1 MLATI
6 GIVLVIYFAGMLAI
20 GWMGRKHS
28 KTFDSYLRMGKS
40 GGVILLTGGYIGAHI
55 GNGFVVGG
63 ASDGAAMGLAGGV
76 YGIACAVSCLMVAF
90 CLNDF
95 IYKHDYL
102 TLSDFYRER
111 YDSQVP
117 GVIYDL
123 SQSLSCIGVFGGQ
136 IMAGKALFE
145 ALGFNGALGAVVIVA
160 VVLLYSQLSGL
171 WGAYATSVVQTV
183 IIVVGLVLT
192 TFVLFQNGAYGF
204 LKNAVATGAASPTSL
219 NFKGMDFEALVFMT
233 VPLMLGQVTN
243 QNNFLRITSAKS
255 ARVSKIACIVAF
267 VVMTP
272 LALMPAFIGS
282 YGAAAYGASGSS
294 AFFTVILNE
303 LNPIIAAL
311 IIAAALAA
319 VMSTID
325 GGLIMLSAVLVRDIW
340 TIVLNKKANEKQLKT
355 FSNVVNLGACV
366 IALVLSLTFDSM
378 LRLFSNCY
386 AFLAAACFVPFVG
399 GALWKRGTTKGAVAS
414 SFVGMAIVVA
424 IWFGLKVP
432 MAGVFPIVPAAITYV
447 VVSLMT
453 ADKKA
458 SNA

>member
-28 KTFDSYLRMGKS
+28 ETFDSYLRMGKS

-145 ALGFNGALGAVVIVA
+145 ALGFNGALGAVVIGFGFGYLVA
-160 VVLLYSQLSGL
+160 RKKYR
-171 WGAYATSVVQTV
+171 AEE
-183 IIVVGLVLT
+183 
-192 TFVLFQNGAYGF
+192 
-204 LKNAVATGAASPTSL
+204 AA
-219 NFKGMDFEALVFMT
+219 
-233 VPLMLGQVTN
+233 
-243 QNNFLRITSAKS
+243 
-255 ARVSKIACIVAF
+255 
-267 VVMTP
+267 
-272 LALMPAFIGS
+272 
-282 YGAAAYGASGSS
+282 
-294 AFFTVILNE
+294 
-303 LNPIIAAL
+303 
-311 IIAAALAA
+311 
-319 VMSTID
+319 
-325 GGLIMLSAVLVRDIW
+325 
-340 TIVLNKKANEKQLKT
+340 
-355 FSNVVNLGACV
+355 
-366 IALVLSLTFDSM
+366 
-378 LRLFSNCY
+378 
-386 AFLAAACFVPFVG
+386 
-399 GALWKRGTTKGAVAS
+399 
-414 SFVGMAIVVA
+414 
-424 IWFGLKVP
+424 
-432 MAGVFPIVPAAITYV
+432 
-447 VVSLMT
+447 
-453 ADKKA
+453 
-458 SNA
+458 

>member
-1 MLATI
+1 MLLTI
-6 GIVLVIYFAGMLAI
+6 GIVLVIYFAAMVGI

-28 KTFDSYLRMGKS
+28 ETFDSYLRMGKS
-40 GGVILLTGGYIGAHI
+40 GGVLLLAGGYIGAHI

-63 ASDGAAMGLAGGV
+63 ATDGAAMGLAGGV

-90 CLNDF
+90 LLNDF

-102 TLSDFYRER
+102 TLSDFYRKR
-111 YDSQVP
+111 YNSEVP
-117 GVIYDL
+117 GIIFDL
-123 SQSLSCIGVFGGQ
+123 SQSLSVIGVFGGQ

-145 ALGFNGALGAVVIVA
+145 ALGFNGSLGAVIIVV

-183 IIVVGLVLT
+183 IIVLGLILT
-192 TFVLFQNGAYGF
+192 TFVLFRNGALEF
-204 LKNAVATGAASPTSL
+204 LQNAVANGTASPTSL

-303 LNPIIAAL
+303 LSPIVAAL

-340 TIVLNKKANEKQLKT
+340 QMVLKKETNEKQLRK
-355 FSNVVNLGACV
+355 FSNIVNLGACA

-378 LRLFSNCY
+378 LSLFSNCY

-447 VVSLMT
+447 VVSLLT
-453 ADKKA
+453 TDEKKA
-458 SNA
+458 VA